1 MKKYINYIKIG
12 TVLLALVFLYSFS
25 NNRNKN
31 RSLSKDS
38 DIVFLND
45 NGHFITRNTVNKLLI
60 QNEGDASSVRKEKLA
75 LNRME
80 QALNSN
86 EMVQEADVY
95 VSVTGEIGAKIRQR
109 TPIARVSAN
118 PSFYIDIEGEKMP
131 LSPVYAARVPLVT
144 GVSTKNEMESLYK
157 LTKFIYDDDFLK
169 KNIIGIHQKKN
180 HFELKLRTE
189 DFVVNLGAIENLEA
203 KFNNFKAFYQ
213 KGLHDKTLGKYKAVN
228 LSFDNQVV
236 CTKK

>member
-1 MKKYINYIKIG
+1 M
-12 TVLLALVFLYSFS
+12 LLALVFLYSFS
-25 NNRNKN
+25 NSRNKN
-31 RSLSKDS
+31 RTVSKQS

-45 NGHFITRNTVNKLLI
+45 EGHFITRNTVNKLLI
-60 QNEGDASSVRKEKLA
+60 QNEVDTSGVPKEKLA

-80 QALNSN
+80 QSLVAN

-109 TPIARVSAN
+109 TPIARVASN
-118 PSFYIDIEGEKMP
+118 PSFYIDAEGKKMP

-144 GVSTKNEMESLYK
+144 GVGDKSDITKLYK
-157 LTKFIYDDDFLK
+157 LSEFIYEDEFLK
-169 KNIIGIHQKKN
+169 KNIIGIHQKKD

-189 DFVVNLGAIENLEA
+189 DFVILLGEAEKLEA